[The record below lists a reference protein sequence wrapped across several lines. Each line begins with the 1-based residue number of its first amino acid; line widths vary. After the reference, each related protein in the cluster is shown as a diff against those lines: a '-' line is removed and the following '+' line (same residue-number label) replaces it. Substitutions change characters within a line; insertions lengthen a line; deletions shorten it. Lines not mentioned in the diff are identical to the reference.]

1 MKLRNLVTGVC
12 AACAVAVALP
22 VEASARAG
30 GLMTGRGLMFRNP
43 FVRPTIFI
51 RPGRSLLTKSTA
63 ILPRH
68 VVPARRFRRVFGAHL
83 PIQGIGVYYGSGYD
97 VGNVTGSTSQTA
109 PAIADGP
116 GLWEDGQLPVL
127 DRRCYSQ
134 RVIVPAEAGGTRP
147 IVVTRCRGG

>member
-1 MKLRNLVTGVC
+1 MM
-12 AACAVAVALP
+12 A
-22 VEASARAG
+22 
-30 GLMTGRGLMFRNP
+30 GRGLMFRNT

-63 ILPRH
+63 ILPTH
-68 VVPARRFRRVFGAHL
+68 VVPALRFRRVFGARL
-83 PIQGIGVYYGSGYD
+83 PFQGIGVYYGSGYD
-97 VGNVTGSTSQTA
+97 VGNVTDSASLTA
-109 PAIADGP
+109 PTIADGP
-116 GLWEDGQLPVL
+116 GLWEDGQLSVL